1 MSFNVEKPEDS
12 PGFLLWQV
20 TNLWQ
25 REIKKSLEYYDLTHP
40 QFVILASTY
49 WFELKNIEPTQIF
62 LSNHSKIDPM
72 TTSTILK
79 NLEKKSYIVRTNST
93 VDTRAKLIKLTKIG
107 REKTRVA
114 VKKIDEIFFSRL
126 GAQKNTMIKLLEL
139 LSEFPLQSAPA

>member
-1 MSFNVEKPEDS
+1 MPFNVKKPEDS

-25 REIKKSLEYYDLTHP
+25 REIKKSLECYNLTHP

-49 WFELKNIEPTQIF
+49 WFELKKVKPTQIL

-79 NLEKKSYIVRTNST
+79 NLEKKSLIIRTNSKT
-93 VDTRAKLIKLTKIG
+93 DTRAKLIKLTEVGIK
-107 REKTRVA
+107 KTFEA
-114 VKKIDEIFFSRL
+114 VKKIEEIDEKFFSIL
-126 GAQKNTMIKLLEL
+126 GPHKKNMIKLLEL
-139 LSEFPLQSAPA
+139 LSKS